1 MIRSKIKRLKGRR
14 SSKLILVVA
23 GGVALVLLA
32 FFALVIVGGGSG
44 GSPERTLR
52 YLKRTEGLAA
62 LDWRNAK
69 KQVVL
74 VFNSASK
81 NASKFEQVAHFAA
94 LRLARA
100 WPDCEVL
107 LGRDR
112 ADQVVYRIQVKDG
125 MIANED
131 RVSSASS
138 RPR

>member
-32 FFALVIVGGGSG
+32 FFALVIVGGGG
-44 GSPERTLR
+44 GDSPARALR
-52 YLKRTEGLAA
+52 YLKHTEGLAGI
-62 LDWRNAK
+62 DWHDAEK
-69 KQVVL
+69 SVTL

-81 NASKFEQVAHFAA
+81 NAGNFEQVAHFAA

-112 ADQVVYRIQVKDG
+112 AADVVYRV
-125 MIANED
+125 
-131 RVSSASS
+131 RVRAGDIVAEGK
-138 RPR
+138 P

>member
-14 SSKLILVVA
+14 SGRLIWVVG
-23 GGVALVLLA
+23 GGVLLVLLA
-32 FFALVIVGGGSG
+32 FFALVIVGGGG
-44 GSPERTLR
+44 VGSPARALR

-62 LDWRNAK
+62 IDWRDAQ

-74 VFNSASK
+74 VYNSASK
-81 NASKFEQVAHFAA
+81 NAGNFEQVAHFAA

-112 ADQVVYRIQVKDG
+112 AADVVYRV
-125 MIANED
+125 
-131 RVSSASS
+131 RVRAGDIVAEGK
-138 RPR
+138 P